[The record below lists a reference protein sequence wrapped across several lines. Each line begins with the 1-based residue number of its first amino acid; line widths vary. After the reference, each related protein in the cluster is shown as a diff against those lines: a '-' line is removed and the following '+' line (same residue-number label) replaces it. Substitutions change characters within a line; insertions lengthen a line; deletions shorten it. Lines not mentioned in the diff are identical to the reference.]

1 MKLIFIRHGS
11 TAGNLE
17 GRYIGRT
24 DESLCEE
31 GIRQLRRKLDSG
43 DYPEADVVWCSPMQR
58 CLQTARLIYP
68 AAETLTE
75 RDLRECDFGRFENKT
90 YRELSG
96 DGDYQAWIDSGGT
109 LPFPEGEDP
118 ERFRERTCRAFLK
131 IVLSCREE
139 DRVAFVV
146 HGGTIMSVLSRWE
159 EPPCGYFERRVKNGC
174 GFECEYDRSG
184 GKIAVLREI

>member
-146 HGGTIMSVLSRWE
+146 QGGTNMYVR
-159 EPPCGYFERRVKNGC
+159 
-174 GFECEYDRSG
+174 
-184 GKIAVLREI
+184 